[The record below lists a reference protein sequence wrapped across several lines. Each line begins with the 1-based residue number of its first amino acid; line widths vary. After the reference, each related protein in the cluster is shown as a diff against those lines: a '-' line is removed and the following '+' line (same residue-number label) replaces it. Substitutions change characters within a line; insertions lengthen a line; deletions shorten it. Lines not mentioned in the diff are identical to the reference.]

1 MEYVFCAT
9 NHDHRLGTALRLPHL
24 LLLVPSLFVM
34 DARSSYGILDMLVKL
49 GVLIQ
54 QDGQAL
60 GSLFPIPCGCHL
72 YSGVRW
78 LRLLPRLDK
87 IMGAVHFKRGKLTAS
102 LLHLL
107 HQC

>member
-72 YSGVRW
+72 HSGIHW
-78 LRLLPRLDK
+78 LRILPWLNQTL
-87 IMGAVHFKRGKLTAS
+87 GSVYSKRGKLTAYS
-102 LLHLL
+102 LNV
-107 HQC
+107 